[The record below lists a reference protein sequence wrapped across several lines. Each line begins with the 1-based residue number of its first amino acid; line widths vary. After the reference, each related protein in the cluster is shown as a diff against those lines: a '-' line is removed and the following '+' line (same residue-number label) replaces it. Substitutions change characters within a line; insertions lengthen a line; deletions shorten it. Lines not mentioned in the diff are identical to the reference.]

1 MEWRRLRSLQSEGG
15 LGYER
20 ARFPCLESCPCGLQR
35 WCDRPDQWLRAVPEV
50 EGAELMRRVIGAA
63 RGLTLAILFAGCL
76 VLAAAG
82 EVAARIPS
90 FQGTTFAGQ
99 TVSLPQQLKGG
110 EGVLVLGF
118 SKSSGDVCKGWG
130 QRVAESYRD
139 SHDVTYFQMPVL
151 ESVPKLIRGMVM
163 RSIKSGVPE
172 AEQPHFLPVF
182 SNEAEWRTI
191 ARYANPDDAY
201 ILVVDGEGIV
211 RWQTSGKV
219 TDAGFAA
226 LKRQVETVRTQLR
239 ESTPN
244 RAAHRGLEAVR
255 LRNILLALC
264 VCICSGV

>member
-1 MEWRRLRSLQSEGG
+1 M
-15 LGYER
+15 
-20 ARFPCLESCPCGLQR
+20 
-35 WCDRPDQWLRAVPEV
+35 
-50 EGAELMRRVIGAA
+50 
-63 RGLTLAILFAGCL
+63 AILVAGCL

-110 EGVLVLGF
+110 VGVLVLGF
-118 SKSSGDVCKGWG
+118 SKSSGGVCKDWG
-130 QRVAESYRD
+130 QRLAENYGG
-139 SHDVTYFQMPVL
+139 SHDVMYFQMPVL

-191 ARYANPDDAY
+191 ARYTNPDDAY
-201 ILVVDGEGIV
+201 ILVVDGQGIV

-226 LKRQVETVRTQLR
+226 LKQQVETARTQLR
-239 ESTPN
+239 ESNPN
-244 RAAHRGLEAVR
+244 RIAQRSFEDGR
-255 LRNILLALC
+255 LRNILLAMC

>member
-1 MEWRRLRSLQSEGG
+1 
-15 LGYER
+15 
-20 ARFPCLESCPCGLQR
+20 
-35 WCDRPDQWLRAVPEV
+35 
-50 EGAELMRRVIGAA
+50 MRRVIGAA
-63 RGLTLAILFAGCL
+63 RGLRLAILLASCL

-110 EGVLVLGF
+110 VGVLVLGF

-130 QRVAESYRD
+130 QRLAESYRD

-151 ESVPKLIRGMVM
+151 ESVPKLIRGMMM

-172 AEQPHFLPVF
+172 AEQPHFLLVF

-191 ARYANPDDAY
+191 VRYANPDDAY
-201 ILVVDGEGIV
+201 ILVVDGQGIV

-226 LKRQVETVRTQLR
+226 LKQQVETVRR
-239 ESTPN
+239 ELQKSNTN
-244 RAAHRGLEAVR
+244 HAAYRSLEDDR
-255 LRNILLALC
+255 SRNILLALC